1 MDTREFQRL
10 QTEEKARAREK
21 KADRFWQAFR
31 LTEHGRVKS
40 TLLLNSFC
48 LCVVFAA
55 VYFAAFYYLV
65 DVLHPLVSGKS
76 VWIINLTEAL
86 IPAIAGT
93 AVCCLSSLLFRDK
106 RIVPMTYL
114 WMLALSL
121 ACLVTMLLLLGGD
134 HRAQLLFLQFFLL
147 FVPAPVLLGGGV
159 SLVLYSRH
167 RKKKTSAI
175 SAER

>member
-93 AVCCLSSLLFRDK
+93 AVCCLSDLLFK
-106 RIVPMTYL
+106 NKQMLPVTYL
-114 WMLALSL
+114 WLLALAL
-121 ACLVTMLLLLGGD
+121 ACFITMLCLLRGEPQ
-134 HRAQLLFLQFFLL
+134 AQRLFLQFFAL

-159 SLVLYSRH
+159 SLFLYSRH